1 MLIFVFALPIVVADY
16 SARKIPNIYIIF
28 YSYLCSVSLFVRGF
42 PQINTVVCAVLILT
56 VFALSGVG
64 MGDVKLL
71 LLIILF
77 LQPQSIN
84 EVLSIFLMIFAIC
97 ATEIAITCF
106 VTKAFARTIAMA
118 PSIFIGTGLYLA
130 TNSL

>member
-1 MLIFVFALPIVVADY
+1 MLTFVFALPIVIADY
-16 SARKIPNIYIIF
+16 STRKIPNIYIIF
-28 YSYLCSVSLFVRGF
+28 YSYLCSISLFVRGF

-56 VFALSGVG
+56 LCAFTGAG
-64 MGDVKLL
+64 MGDIKLL

-77 LQPQSIN
+77 IRPQSIK
-84 EVLSIFLMIFAIC
+84 EVLSFFLMVFAVC
-97 ATEIAITCF
+97 TAEIAITCF
-106 VTKAFARTIAMA
+106 ATKAFARTIAMA